1 LPKYLSEQPRDA
13 TDRREAVGVL
23 ALEREQKSID
33 GDRRRVGPPR
43 HEAIEQSI
51 VSSREEVH

>member
-33 GDRRRVGPPR
+33 GVVGRAVGMPQEGML
-43 HEAIEQSI
+43 HFT
-51 VSSREEVH
+51 VRES